1 MIKLKKRITSGYIT
15 ESFTD
20 RAHLSKSVQ
29 KSLVKRVK
37 KHSGRDCTGKLSV
50 RHRGG
55 GAKKKYRIISTLD
68 QFPGVEAKVLEFHYD
83 PNRTAHLALIGL
95 IDGRKRYIIAPDGL
109 KVGDVIQSD
118 PKRNLRIG
126 DRSQLKNIIVGTQ
139 IHDIEVYP
147 KSPSRFAR
155 SAGSYATVLAHDNNY
170 ALLKLPSGELRKVHE
185 NCYASIGQVSNV
197 EQKNIQLGKAGRV
210 RHLGIRPTVRGKA
223 MHPAA
228 HPHGGGEG
236 VNPIGLKYPKTP
248 WGKVAIGKKTRRNKK
263 TDKFIV
269 RRRVKK
275 R

>member
-1 MIKLKKRITSGYIT
+1 MIKLRKRISSGYIT

-20 RAHLSKSVQ
+20 RTQLSKLTQ
-29 KSLVKRVK
+29 KSLVKRIK
-37 KHSGRDCTGKLSV
+37 KHSGRDQTGQLSV

-68 QFPGVEAKVLEFHYD
+68 QFPGTEAKVLELHYD
-83 PNRTAHLALIGL
+83 PNRTGHLALVGL
-95 IDGRKRYIIAPDGL
+95 IDGRKRYIIAPDKL
-109 KVGDVIQSD
+109 KVGDVIESN
-118 PKRNLRIG
+118 PKRSLHAG

-139 IHDIEVYP
+139 VHDIEIYP
-147 KSPSRFAR
+147 GSSSRFAR
-155 SAGSYATVLAHDNNY
+155 SAGSYASVMAHDGNY
-170 ALLKLPSGELRKVHE
+170 TLLKLPSRELRKVHE
-185 NCYASIGQVSNV
+185 NCFASIGQVSNI
-197 EQKNIQLGKAGRV
+197 EQKNIKFGKAGRV

-248 WGKVAIGKKTRRNKK
+248 WGKIAIGKKTRRVKRTN
-263 TDKFIV
+263 KFIV
-269 RRRVKK
+269 KRRVKK